1 VKRQHLTLAAIFGL
15 LVAASLACAELGGT
29 SSADATAQALAQS
42 IEETATAAAGE
53 SFDAE
58 ANLQT
63 AQAQA
68 TLDSLDAAATQAAAA
83 AGDEQDAA
91 ATAAAAAPII
101 AELPTYGVDPSE
113 GELAWIHPP
122 VSIDV
127 EGYLQYD
134 YINHFIGTLV
144 SDYVVSSD
152 ITWNTDTGL
161 AGCGYV
167 LRSDGNEE
175 AINQYMVIASRGGAG
190 TVFFV
195 TVTEG
200 EFLHELNF
208 ATDADPQFEWQNDFT
223 NRLTVVARGN
233 SFTIF
238 TNGTQIAQVTDDT
251 YTRGFVAMVALSE
264 SQQTHCEFNNTW
276 LWSLD

>member
-1 VKRQHLTLAAIFGL
+1 MKRQHFI
-15 LVAASLACAELGGT
+15 LVALLALIIVSLACAPGGNNQ
-29 SSADATAQALAQS
+29 DATAMALAQS
-42 IEETATAAAGE
+42 IEQTATAAAG
-53 SFDAE
+53 SAFNAD

-63 AQAQA
+63 AQALA
-68 TLDSLDAAATQAAAA
+68 TQNSLDAAATQAALA
-83 AGDEQDAA
+83 AGDAEAAA

-122 VSIDV
+122 ISIDI

-134 YINHFIGTLV
+134 YINHFIGTLT
-144 SDYVVSSD
+144 SDFVVSSD
-152 ITWNTDTGL
+152 ITWNTGTGL

-167 LRSDGNEE
+167 LRSDGNED
-175 AINQYMVIASRGGAG
+175 AINQYMVIASRGGSG

-195 TVTEG
+195 TQTDG
-200 EFLHELNF
+200 EFLHELNY

-233 SFTIF
+233 TFTIF

-251 YTRGFVAMVALSE
+251 FTRGFVAMVALSE
-264 SQQTHCEFNNTW
+264 SFKTHCEFNNTW
-276 LWSLD
+276 LWNLD

>member
-1 VKRQHLTLAAIFGL
+1 VKRHLFILAALVSL
-15 LVAASLACAELGGT
+15 LAASLACAPGGN
-29 SSADATAQALAQS
+29 SQEATALALAES
-42 IEETATAAAGE
+42 IEGTATAGAGE
-53 SFDAE
+53 AFNAE

-63 AQAQA
+63 AQALA
-68 TLDSLDAAATQAAAA
+68 TLNSQDAAATLAAEA
-83 AGDEQDAA
+83 AGDEQAAA

-101 AELPTYGVDPSE
+101 AELPTYGVDPSQ

-144 SDYVVSSD
+144 SDFVVSSD

-161 AGCGYV
+161 AGCGFV

-175 AINQYMVIASRGGAG
+175 AINQYMVIASRGGSG

-195 TVTEG
+195 TQTEG
-200 EFLHELNF
+200 DFFHEDPF
-208 ATDADPQFEWQNDFT
+208 STSPDPQFEWQNDFT

-233 SFTIF
+233 TFTIY
-238 TNGTQIAQVTDDT
+238 TNGTQIGQINNSA

-264 SQQTHCEFNNTW
+264 SMQTHCEFNNTW

>member
-1 VKRQHLTLAAIFGL
+1 MKRQHLILAATLSL
-15 LVAASLACAELGGT
+15 LLASLACAGLGGGT
-29 SSADATAQALAQS
+29 SNTEATALALAES
-42 IEETATAAAGE
+42 IEQTATAAAGE
-53 SFDAE
+53 AFDADD
-58 ANLQT
+58 ALLT

-68 TLDSLDAAATQAAAA
+68 TLNSQDAEATLAAAA
-83 AGDEQDAA
+83 AGDEQAAA

-101 AELPTYGVDPSE
+101 ADLPRYGVDPAE

-122 VSIDV
+122 VTVDV

-134 YINHFIGTLV
+134 YINHFIGTLT
-144 SDYVVSSD
+144 SDFVVSTD

-175 AINQYMVIASRGGAG
+175 AINQYMVVASRGGSG

-195 TVTEG
+195 TQTG
-200 EFLHELNF
+200 GNF
-208 ATDADPQFEWQNDFT
+208 FEEVPFSTNPDPQFEWQNDFT
-223 NRLTVVARGN
+223 NRLTVVARGD
-233 SFTIF
+233 SFTLY
-238 TNGTQIAQVTDDT
+238 TNGTQIGQITDST
-251 YTRGFVAMVALSE
+251 FTRGFVAMVALSE
-264 SQQTHCEFNNTW
+264 SQQTHCEFSNTW